1 VKNLALR
8 FVVLMGVVNLFAD
21 MTYEGGRGEVG
32 AFLGSLGA
40 TGFVVGVVA
49 GGGELVGYAVRAISG
64 SIADRTGRYWIEA
77 WTGYLINMLCVP
89 ALALAG
95 SWPAAA
101 GLFVGERFGRGIRRP
116 IIGGMIADAG
126 KTVGHGWAFGL
137 NEALDQTGATIGPLL
152 VALVI
157 ARTGCFRPGFAIL
170 IVPAILTFI
179 ALAIAQTASRGLA
192 PRPSKDARALRDPAA
207 FRVYAIGGALVAAGF
222 VDFSL
227 IAFRLARDHVVS
239 IPAISAWFAVAMAV
253 AAIGSYFLGTLFD
266 RFGPLVI
273 ALSIVVT
280 AAATPLAFMGGST
293 IAPAGVALWGLG
305 TAVQDALLLALV
317 ARVIGER
324 RATAFGIYD
333 TIFGI
338 AWFAGSALTGFLVD
352 YSIPLLVA
360 FSIVTQLAAIP
371 FFMTATR

>member
-1 VKNLALR
+1 MNAKNTALQ
-8 FVVLMGVVNLFAD
+8 FVVLMGIVNLFAD

-40 TGFVVGVVA
+40 SGFAVGAIA
-49 GGGELVGYAVRAISG
+49 GGGELAGYGVRAISG
-64 SIADRTGRYWIEA
+64 SIADRTGRYWVEA
-77 WTGYLINMLCVP
+77 WAGYLINMLCVP

-101 GLFVGERFGRGIRRP
+101 GLFIGERFGRGIRRP

-137 NEALDQTGATIGPLL
+137 NEALDQTGATVGPLL
-152 VALVI
+152 VAYVI
-157 ARTGCFRPGFAIL
+157 ARTGSFRPGFAIL
-170 IVPAILTFI
+170 IIPAILTFI
-179 ALAIAQTASRGLA
+179 ALAIAQPASRGLA
-192 PRPSKDARALRDPAA
+192 PRPPEDARALRNPAA
-207 FRVYAIGGALVAAGF
+207 FRMYAIGGALVAAGF

-227 IAFRLARDHVVS
+227 IAFRFARDHVVS

-253 AAIGSYFLGTLFD
+253 AAIASYFLGTLLD
-266 RFGPLVI
+266 RYGPIVVALAI
-273 ALSIVVT
+273 AVT
-280 AAATPLAFMGGST
+280 AAATPLAFMGTGALAVS
-293 IAPAGVALWGLG
+293 GVALWGLG

-324 RATAFGIYD
+324 RATAFGIFD
-333 TIFGI
+333 VIFGV

-352 YSIPLLVA
+352 
-360 FSIVTQLAAIP
+360 
-371 FFMTATR
+371 